1 MAENDV
7 EIPTPFGL
15 VHVPFPRLPSLE
27 GPKID
32 ERRSRALAHAVG
44 EDLTTIVALV
54 PLVGDIIA
62 DIVGD
67 THYAEEIKNLTP
79 GEYAIFLEHN
89 KVAPSTIA
97 MLRAF
102 SEV

>member
-1 MAENDV
+1 MEKDEI

-15 VHVPFPRLPSLE
+15 VHVPFPKLPKLGS
-27 GPKID
+27 PKMD

-44 EDLTTIVALV
+44 EDLTTIVALI

-62 DIVGD
+62 DVVGD
-67 THYAEEIKNLTP
+67 THYAEEVKNLTP
-79 GEYAIFLEHN
+79 GEYTVFLEHN
-89 KVAPSTIA
+89 KVAPSSIA

-102 SEV
+102 MEE